1 MRTRFRRT
9 PRLGKA
15 AMLPLILFGLV
26 WLPGGA
32 AVAAG
37 NAVSGGPRQ
46 LLIAYRAEPADRP
59 AFRSY
64 LERHEAR
71 LLEKLKRQGI
81 LSGYRILFNPFVQP
95 RTWDAMVVLS
105 FNRFADTRRWLDIE
119 RTSPGGLSRE
129 GLRLAK
135 PVSEYSAD
143 LVWEN
148 GASDEDSADGHVFYV
163 IPYTYL
169 GSKAQYEEYVSGY
182 VIPQLQGWIKAGVL
196 SRYRIYLNRY
206 PVGDPEPWDALF
218 VYEYRSLEALGRR
231 DETIAAVRGS
241 LRGDSAWE
249 KLSES
254 KSTLRTEAENTI
266 AEPLAG
272 R

>member
-1 MRTRFRRT
+1 L
-9 PRLGKA
+9 LG
-15 AMLPLILFGLV
+15 
-26 WLPGGA
+26 
-32 AVAAG
+32 
-37 NAVSGGPRQ
+37 R
-46 LLIAYRAEPADRP
+46 
-59 AFRSY
+59 
-64 LERHEAR
+64 LERE
-71 LLEKLKRQGI
+71 GV
-81 LSGYRILFNPFVQP
+81 LSGYQILFNPFVQP
-95 RTWDAMVVLS
+95 RTWDAMVVLG
-105 FNRFADTRRWLDIE
+105 FEHFADTRRWLDIE

-129 GLRLAK
+129 GLRLAT

-148 GASDEDSADGHVFYV
+148 GKAAQDPAEGHVFYV

-169 GSKAQYEEYVSGY
+169 GSVAQYKSYVDGY
-182 VIPQLQGWIKAGVL
+182 VIPQLEGWLKADVL

-218 VYEYRSLEALGRR
+218 VYEYSSLEAFGRR
-231 DETIAAVRGS
+231 DETIGAVRS
-241 LRGDSAWE
+241 TLRADPAWQ

-254 KSTLRTEAENTI
+254 KSNLRTEAENTI

>member
-1 MRTRFRRT
+1 
-9 PRLGKA
+9 
-15 AMLPLILFGLV
+15 MLPYLLLGV
-26 WLPGGA
+26 AWSCGPRA
-32 AVAAG
+32 AAAEED
-37 NAVSGGPRQ
+37 VSGGPRQ
-46 LLIAYRAEPADRP
+46 LVIAYRTEPADRP

-64 LERHEAR
+64 LQHREAR
-71 LLEKLKRQGI
+71 LLEGLKSQGI
-81 LSGYRILFNPFVQP
+81 LAGYQILFNPFVQP

-105 FNRFADTRRWLDIE
+105 FERFADTRRWLDIE
-119 RTSPGGLSRE
+119 RASPGGLSGE

-143 LVWEN
+143 LVWEK
-148 GASDEDSADGHVFYV
+148 GSAGEGPADGHVFYV

-169 GSKAQYEEYVSGY
+169 GSAAQYKAYVDGY
-182 VIPQLQGWIKAGVL
+182 VIPQLEGWIKAGVL

-218 VYEYRSLEALGRR
+218 VYEYRSLEAFGRR
-231 DETIAAVRGS
+231 DETIAAVRRT
-241 LRGDSAWE
+241 LQADPAWQ
-249 KLSES
+249 KLSQS
-254 KSTLRTEAENTI
+254 KSGLRTESENTI